1 MCVGCAIT
9 AASAATG
16 FRSWLQNHHF
26 GWLTPRRMRALTIA
40 AMCAAALVSTVG
52 FSGSTP
58 SSARG
63 GQSAG
68 AVHHSSADAA
78 AR

>member
-1 MCVGCAIT
+1 MCAGCAIM

-16 FRSWLQNHHF
+16 LRSWLQSHHL

-58 SSARG
+58 AP
-63 GQSAG
+63 APG
-68 AVHHSSADAA
+68 AHAA
-78 AR
+78 AVAHQGP

>member
-1 MCVGCAIT
+1 MA

-16 FRSWLQNHHF
+16 MRSWLQTHHF
-26 GWLTPRRMRALTIA
+26 GWLTPRRLRALTIG
-40 AMCAAALVSTVG
+40 AMCAAGLVSTLG

-58 SSARG
+58 PPTHA
-63 GQSAG
+63 AT
-68 AVHHSSADAA
+68 HHTAAA